1 MADIALPTRIRVWS
15 ESGAMCAFAD
25 CRHRLVMI
33 DSQRDAYSLV
43 GQVAHIVAEKQG
55 GPRGNSPLRADQR
68 NDFPNLILL
77 CLPHHK
83 LVDDNPETYSV
94 EMLAEMKFDHESWH
108 RAVTNPEKLA
118 EERDDL
124 LWSDVV
130 EAWALNEVVQ
140 DWRSSTS
147 PLLWH
152 GLRVQ
157 SDVLPR
163 MRALGSLLVTRNY
176 PNSRPQLRRA
186 FLNFSHVLND
196 LQMACSLILTT
207 FDGGL
212 EYVPDHKRRWLA
224 TQELYQDSLAESSW
238 IEDMVADLVLEL
250 TRSGNWILREF
261 RQAVDPTIMSEMG
274 LFSVE
279 GPMGLGSE
287 LFSPEYSNEEVTGD
301 GLPYSGIDGFAIARS
316 NRDAVYGEGLLQS
329 GLQKIKP
336 FQLLD

>member
-1 MADIALPTRIRVWS
+1 MAYIALPTRIRVWS

-33 DSQRDAYSLV
+33 DSERDADSLV
-43 GQVAHIVAEKQG
+43 GEVAHIVAEKQG
-55 GPRGNSPLRADQR
+55 GPRGNSPLRVDER
-68 NDFPNLILL
+68 NEFRNLILL
-77 CLPHHK
+77 CLAHHK
-83 LVDDNPETYSV
+83 LVDDHPETYSV
-94 EMLAEMKFDHESWH
+94 EMLAKMKSDHESWH
-108 RAVTNPEKLA
+108 RSVTNPEKLA

-130 EAWALNEVVQ
+130 EAWALHEVVQ

-157 SDVLPR
+157 SDVLPN
-163 MRALGSLLVTRNY
+163 MRALGVLLVTRNY
-176 PNSRPQLRRA
+176 PHSRPQLRRA

-196 LQMACSLILTT
+196 LQMACSLILTP
-207 FDGGL
+207 FDDGL
-212 EYVPDHKRRWLA
+212 EYLPDHKRRWLA
-224 TQELYQDSLAESSW
+224 TEEFYQDSLGESSW

-250 TRSGNWILREF
+250 TRSGNWILSEF
-261 RQAVDPTIMSEMG
+261 RRAMDPTFMSEMG

-279 GPMGLGSE
+279 GPQGLGSE
-287 LFSPEYSNEEVTGD
+287 VFSPEYSDEEVTRD
-301 GLPYSGIDGFAIARS
+301 ALPFSGIDGFATTRM

-336 FQLLD
+336 FQLSD